1 MRIILQIGLAGAAA
15 AIAAHA
21 IAAPGAATA
30 ATGSAAGTAFSVTQF
45 QSENAVEPASLDNYR
60 GGFTDPNGLAVSL
73 GIDRIVTVN
82 GNVAATSSMNFGDLG
97 SLASGKTTLSAEA
110 ANQLNLI
117 QNGGGSF
124 NVQLGSGAMGG
135 TVIQNS
141 LNNQIINNA
150 TIINASVDTRGM
162 LQAMN
167 FQSTLANALNT
178 AATGR

>member
-1 MRIILQIGLAGAAA
+1 MRIILQTALAGAAIALA
-15 AIAAHA
+15 ASAV
-21 IAAPGAATA
+21 AAPADAPSSATA
-30 ATGSAAGTAFSVTQF
+30 FVEQ
-45 QSENAVEPASLDNYR
+45 NAVAPATLDDYR

-82 GNVAATSSMNFGDLG
+82 GNVAATTSMNFGDLG
-97 SLASGKTTLSAEA
+97 SLASGKTTLSTDA

-117 QNGGGSF
+117 QNGHGTF

-167 FQSTLANALNT
+167 FQSTLSNALNT

>member
-1 MRIILQIGLAGAAA
+1 MRTILQVGLAGAA
-15 AIAAHA
+15 IAFAVSGH
-21 IAAPGAATA
+21 AAPADAAS
-30 ATGSAAGTAFSVTQF
+30 GVAGFID
-45 QSENAVEPASLDNYR
+45 ENAVAPASLDNYR

-82 GNVAATSSMNFGDLG
+82 GNVAATSTVNFGDLG
-97 SLASGKTTLSAEA
+97 SLASGKTALSADA
-110 ANQLNLI
+110 AKQLNLI
-117 QNGGGSF
+117 QNGNATF
-124 NVQLGSGAMGG
+124 NVQLGSGAVGG

-167 FQSTLANALNT
+167 FQSTMSNALNT

>member
-1 MRIILQIGLAGAAA
+1 MRTILQAGLACATLAFAVNALAAPADAPVAAA
-15 AIAAHA
+15 A
-21 IAAPGAATA
+21 
-30 ATGSAAGTAFSVTQF
+30 AGFVDQ
-45 QSENAVEPASLDNYR
+45 NAVAPASLDKYR
-60 GGFTDPNGLAVSL
+60 GGFTDPSGFAVSL
-73 GIDRIVTVN
+73 GIDRIVTIN

-97 SLASGKTTLSAEA
+97 SLASGKTTLSADSQ
-110 ANQLNLI
+110 NQLNLI
-117 QNGGGSF
+117 QNGGGTF
-124 NVQLGSGAMGG
+124 NVQLGSGAVGG

-167 FQSTLANALNT
+167 FQSTLSNALNT

>member
-1 MRIILQIGLAGAAA
+1 MRTILQTGLAGAAIALAVNGMAVA
-15 AIAAHA
+15 AA
-21 IAAPGAATA
+21 AAPVNAPVAAA
-30 ATGSAAGTAFSVTQF
+30 VNAAGFSDD
-45 QSENAVEPASLDNYR
+45 NAVAPASLDAYR

-97 SLASGKTTLSAEA
+97 SLASGKTQLSTDA

-124 NVQLGSGAMGG
+124 NVQLGSGAVGG

-167 FQSTLANALNT
+167 FQSTLSNALNT